1 MADNTTLN
9 TGTGGDVISTDDV
22 TTLNG
27 SVSSGVK
34 VQRVKVMFGDD
45 NTARDVSDTYPL
57 PIYVPANTSIVSK
70 SGTITTGGT
79 AQQLMAANT
88 ARKGW
93 SIRNNSTGSLWF
105 NELGST
111 AIIGQPSFEVKA
123 GEYFE
128 APIGGSSESAISI
141 IGATTGQSFTAR
153 EW

>member
-9 TGTGGDVISTDDV
+9 TGTGGDIIATDDV

-27 SVSSGVK
+27 SASSGVK

-45 NTARDVSDTYPL
+45 NSARDVSDTYPL
-57 PIYVPANTSIVSK
+57 PIYPPASQNLTSR

-79 AQQLMAANT
+79 AQQLMASNT
-88 ARKGW
+88 SRMGW
-93 SIRNNSTGSLWF
+93 ALRNNSNGSLWI

-111 AIIGQPSFEVKA
+111 AIIGQPSFEIKA

-128 APIGGSSESAISI
+128 SPTSGGGESAISI
-141 IGATTGQSFTAR
+141 IGATTGQAFTAR

>member
-9 TGTGGDVISTDDV
+9 TGTGGDIIATDDV

-27 SVSSGVK
+27 GASSGIK

-45 NTARDVSDTYPL
+45 NTARDVSDTFPMPVYNPSSQAL
-57 PIYVPANTSIVSK
+57 TSR

-88 ARKGW
+88 ARQGW

-105 NELGST
+105 NELGS
-111 AIIGQPSFEVKA
+111 AAVIGQPSFELKT

-128 APIGGSSESAISI
+128 SPRNGSGEAAISI